1 MHRIVEKIPDNKKFQ
16 AYYIS
21 INRSGKTDLFFLCK
35 DFNYALYQENED
47 RLMDTKSHYNF

>member
-16 AYYIS
+16 ADYIS